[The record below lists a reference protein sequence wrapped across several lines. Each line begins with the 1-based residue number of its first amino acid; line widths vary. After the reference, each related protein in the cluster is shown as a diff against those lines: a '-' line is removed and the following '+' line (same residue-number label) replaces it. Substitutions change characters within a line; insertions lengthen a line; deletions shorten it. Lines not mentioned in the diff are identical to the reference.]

1 MCFSPANHITKFDNS
16 PINYSINS
24 LAKYLLGSKYTPL
37 CTLIFLVF
45 RVMLKKFRV
54 PRTNPLIWQQALIER
69 EINEII
75 LGYLR
80 RQPADQSK
88 SSIQSHDHTKMVT
101 QRQIEPGDVCPICQ
115 DNLLDSTQSIVY
127 CQFGCGQN
135 IHTKCMKI
143 MAENQRSV
151 SGERILRCPL
161 CREEFGPIQPVT
173 SKSAKR
179 LLVEKTSL
187 HLGVTCSHCC
197 VCPVPGKCYRCVTCI
212 SYHLCHD
219 CFSSNQ
225 VHLLHSF
232 QMRKVGSC

>member
-1 MCFSPANHITKFDNS
+1 
-16 PINYSINS
+16 
-24 LAKYLLGSKYTPL
+24 
-37 CTLIFLVF
+37 
-45 RVMLKKFRV
+45 MLKKFRV

-143 MAENQRSV
+143 MADNQRSV

-197 VCPVPGKCYRCVTCI
+197 VCPVPGKCYRCVTCV

-232 QMRKVGSC
+232 QMRKVGSCWLSESGCTFL